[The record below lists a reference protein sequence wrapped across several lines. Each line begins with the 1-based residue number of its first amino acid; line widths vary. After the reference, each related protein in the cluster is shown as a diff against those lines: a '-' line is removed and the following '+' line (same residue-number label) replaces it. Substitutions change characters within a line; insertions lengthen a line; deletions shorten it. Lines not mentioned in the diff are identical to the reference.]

1 MSNSLVKLNTISIP
15 TFSEANDLLVK
26 GNKGMQDS
34 ITGFAD
40 ILKGIQTEARNR
52 NDAAIQNLINSAQS
66 TEELR
71 SPEFQQRMADL
82 VGTFSNEYDAKAAS
96 AYQDGR
102 IDTLDKRFIN
112 QQTMD
117 SNQLNYDKNQLG
129 YAQDQL
135 NAAYLAAN
143 REAAGLGYKS
153 PEEAIKNGVNVDPI
167 SFNQY
172 LQGNEKHTV
181 DILNTKQNIEASKNQ
196 ITMAQNRDKRDQI
209 EFDAEE
215 NKRRLNS
222 NIASGQNQQLYADN
236 PQVGNKHYKSQ
247 VAKMQSP
254 AFLDSYQKYGDHV
267 NAMSTKYGVPPELI
281 WAVIGQESVGK
292 VDATS
297 PTGVRGIM
305 QVTSDTFRDL
315 GVGNDRTDPLQSIE
329 AGTKYLGQLLAK
341 YNGDY
346 DKAIVAYN
354 SGLGSVDKAVAKYGD
369 KWLSGIRAEGQ
380 DYLPRI
386 KAGITYAR
394 TGNTGSQFIDPTAK
408 GSGGGSGSG
417 GSKQIESAYQNSPQ
431 GIVDAY
437 TKKNAEIKAKSFASP
452 PKDQGG
458 GTYKNV
464 TEWSNAMKGSMK
476 GFATNA
482 MITNMLDTTR
492 KSNFK
497 FKDKEAEK
505 QYNPNGVTG
514 WDKLSDAQKAGA
526 LERAYEFITTNN
538 GTLFNTRT
546 WFIGDKDIVQ
556 FQKAIQAETDA
567 LLKPS
572 KDAYQRELDAH
583 ALSTISSLVQ
593 RHGYSPVE
601 AAQTLGLKDQDLVR
615 LNIANEQA
623 PTVKKAEANL
633 TSTAK
638 VATPAKKQQST
649 ATKLD
654 ASQDSLAAW
663 AKKIKSQG
671 QDKIPAVRNSLKGR
685 QAIQAGLL

>member
-34 ITGFAD
+34 ITGFAN

-102 IDTLDKRFIN
+102 IDTLVKRFIN

-143 REAAGLGYKS
+143 REAAGLGYNS

-167 SFNQY
+167 SYSQY
-172 LQGNEKHTV
+172 LQGNGKHAV

-196 ITMAQNRDKRDQI
+196 ISLAQNRDKREQVA
-209 EFDAEE
+209 FDAEE
-215 NKRRLNS
+215 NQRKLNS
-222 NIASGQNQQLYADN
+222 NIASGQNQQLYSDN

-247 VAKMQSP
+247 VTKMQSP

-267 NAMSTKYGVPPELI
+267 NAMSTKYGVPPELV

-354 SGLGSVDKAVAKYGD
+354 SGLGNVDKAVAKYGD

-437 TKKNAEIKAKSFASP
+437 TKKDAEIKAKSFASP

-458 GTYKNV
+458 GTYKNP
-464 TEWSNAMKGSMK
+464 TEWTNAMKDSGTK
-476 GFATNA
+476 A

-526 LERAYEFITTNN
+526 LERAYEFITSKNSPIF
-538 GTLFNTRT
+538 GFRT
-546 WFIGDKDIVQ
+546 WNIGDKDIVQ
-556 FQKAIQAETDA
+556 FQKAIQAETDV

-572 KDAYQRELDAH
+572 KDTYQRELDAH
-583 ALSTISSLVQ
+583 ALGTISTLVQ

-615 LNIANEQA
+615 LNIAKAQA
-623 PTVKKAEANL
+623 PTVKNAKANL

-638 VATPAKKQQST
+638 AATPAKQQESAVPKT
-649 ATKLD
+649 ADKALI
-654 ASQDSLAAW
+654 AY
-663 AKKIKSQG
+663 AKKVKERG
-671 QDKIPAVRNSLKGR
+671 LDKDPAVRNSVEGR
-685 QAIQAGLL
+685 RAIKAGLL

>member
-1 MSNSLVKLNTISIP
+1 MSNSLVKLSTISIP

-52 NDAAIQNLINSAQS
+52 NDAAIQNLINSAQT

-102 IDTLDKRFIN
+102 VDTLDKRFIN

-117 SNQLNYDKNQLG
+117 SNQLNYEKNQLG
-129 YAQDQL
+129 YDQDQL

-143 REAAGLGYKS
+143 RQAAGLGYKT

-167 SFNQY
+167 SYNQY
-172 LQGNEKHTV
+172 LQGNEKHDT
-181 DILNTKQNIEASKNQ
+181 DILSTKQSIEASKNQ
-196 ITMAQNRDKRDQI
+196 ITMAQNRDKREQT

-215 NKRRLNS
+215 NQRKLNS

-236 PQVGNKHYKSQ
+236 PQVGNKYYKSQ
-247 VAKMQSP
+247 VEKMQSP

-267 NAMSTKYGVPPELI
+267 NAMSAKYGVPPELI

-341 YNGDY
+341 YGGDY

-354 SGLGSVDKAVAKYGD
+354 SGLGNVDKAVAKHGD

-408 GSGGGSGSG
+408 SSGSGSGSG

-437 TKKNAEIKAKSFASP
+437 TKKDAEIKAKSFAP
-452 PKDQGG
+452 PSKDHGG
-458 GTYKNV
+458 GTYKNP
-464 TEWSNAMKGSMK
+464 TEWTIAMKDSGSD
-476 GFATNA
+476 A

-514 WDKLSDAQKAGA
+514 WDKLSDAQRAGA
-526 LERAYEFITTNN
+526 LERAYEFITSKNSPIF
-538 GTLFNTRT
+538 GSRT
-546 WFIGDKDIVQ
+546 WNIGDKDIVQ

-572 KDAYQRELDAH
+572 KDTYQRELDANT
-583 ALSTISSLVQ
+583 LGTISTLVQ

-615 LNIANEQA
+615 LNIAV

-638 VATPAKKQQST
+638 AATPAKQQQSAAPKT
-649 ATKLD
+649 ADKALIAYVKKVKERGLD
-654 ASQDSLAAW
+654 KD
-663 AKKIKSQG
+663 
-671 QDKIPAVRNSLKGR
+671 PAVRNSVEGR
-685 QAIQAGLL
+685 RAIKAGLL

>member
-1 MSNSLVKLNTISIP
+1 MSNSLVKLNALSIP

-129 YAQDQL
+129 YDQDQL

-143 REAAGLGYKS
+143 REAAGLGYKT
-153 PEEAIKNGVNVDPI
+153 PEEAIKNGINIDPI

-172 LQGNEKHTV
+172 LQGNEKHAV

-196 ITMAQNRDKRDQI
+196 ISLAQNRDKREQT

-215 NKRRLNS
+215 NQRRLNS

-236 PQVGNKHYKSQ
+236 PQLGNKVYRSQ
-247 VAKMQSP
+247 VQKMQSP

-267 NAMSTKYGVPPELI
+267 NAMSAKYEVPPELI

-305 QVTSDTFRDL
+305 QVTGDTFKDL

-354 SGLGSVDKAVAKYGD
+354 SGLGNVDKAVAKHGD
-369 KWLSGIRAEGQ
+369 KWLNGIRAEGQ

-417 GSKQIESAYQNSPQ
+417 SGKQLESAYQNSPQ

-437 TKKNAEIKAKSFASP
+437 TKKDAEIKAKSFASP
-452 PKDQGG
+452 SKDQGG
-458 GTYKNV
+458 GTYKNP
-464 TEWSNAMKGSMK
+464 TEWINAMMGDGS
-476 GFATNA
+476 NA

-514 WDKLSDAQKAGA
+514 WDRLNDAQKAGA
-526 LERAYEFITTNN
+526 LERAYEFIISKNSPIF
-538 GTLFNTRT
+538 GSRT
-546 WFIGDKDIVQ
+546 WFVGDKDIVQ

-572 KDAYQRELDAH
+572 KDTYQRELDANT
-583 ALSTISSLVQ
+583 LGTISTLVQ
-593 RHGYSPVE
+593 RHGYNPVE
-601 AAQTLGLKDQDLVR
+601 AAQTLGLKNQDLVR
-615 LNIANEQA
+615 LNIVKAEA
-623 PTVKKAEANL
+623 PTVKEAEANL

-638 VATPAKKQQST
+638 AATPAKQQQST
-649 ATKLD
+649 ATKPD
-654 ASQDSLAAW
+654 AKQDSLAAW

-671 QDKIPAVRNSLKGR
+671 HDKIPAVRSSLKGR